1 MKNSDLPARA
11 QDPVAQRDQAAVPA
25 KKKASV
31 RQKPG
36 SSRPTAIFVAGMH
49 RSGTSAMTRV
59 LSLLGCTLPQALL
72 PLSRGDNDLGFWE
85 SKPIM
90 ELNNDII
97 AAAGSSWD
105 DWNYFQEGWIES
117 GTAEPF
123 KVRAADLLHE
133 EFQDAPLIAI
143 KDPRICRFLPLWV
156 EAADRAGY
164 ASSVVVPIRN
174 PVEVAASLNKRN
186 QIDPALA
193 QLVWLRHT
201 LDAEKFSRGLPR
213 SYVSYANLV
222 SDWRSVVSKIQ
233 SDIGLVLPRQSPLSE
248 DEVDQFLDPALR
260 RNRAGENVSGKSAR
274 QARWVGEAYDVF
286 ARWAEGDERP
296 EDAGILQ
303 NVRDALDQATPEF
316 SRVVYAGVKAAK
328 EGRLLRKELDSVKA
342 EASSLTEK
350 LGARTSEAASLK
362 GSLDARNLEVT
373 AIAEKLSA
381 RDKDLSASQEKSR
394 ALESQLAN
402 DKQAFEQK
410 LSELEARRSEAQK
423 QLEALRPELESQ
435 FDLKRR
441 ALQEQVSAAN
451 TELDVVRKERT
462 GLAATL
468 EQKVSQLTAEV
479 EQVRKSGREAV
490 LEGEAKLAAALKGQS
505 DAAKQNESL
514 QSEIE
519 LTRAAGQS
527 ALKEL
532 QQVVSLGES
541 RLAEAQDRADTA
553 VRRVSE
559 LSEENAVLQKNSDT
573 EIRSLRAKVDELER
587 NQMVRFRE
595 IAALTTIVRQRE
607 QDCEAVSAVCR
618 NLVQSILQNAP
629 LPNIPL
635 LRRLPVWKRINMNR
649 IRAGLLGSGV
659 FDQDWYLKNNPD
671 VQESG
676 MHAIDHYISFGLK
689 EGRKPSPLI

>member
-11 QDPVAQRDQAAVPA
+11 QSPVAQPDQAVVPA
-25 KKKASV
+25 KKKASDKT
-31 RQKPG
+31 KPG
-36 SSRPTAIFVAGMH
+36 STRPTAIFVAGMH
-49 RSGTSAMTRV
+49 RSGTSATTRV
-59 LSLLGCTLPQALL
+59 LALLGCALPQALL
-72 PLSRGDNDLGFWE
+72 PASRGDNDLGFWE

-90 ELNNDII
+90 DLNNDII

-105 DWNYFQEGWIES
+105 DWNYFQDGWIES

-123 KVRAADLLHE
+123 KARAADLLRE
-133 EFQDAPLIAI
+133 EFQDAPLIVM

-156 EAADRAGY
+156 EAAERAGY

-222 SDWRSVVSKIQ
+222 ADWRSVVGKIQ
-233 SDIGLVLPRQSPLSE
+233 SDIGLLLPRQSALSE
-248 DEVDQFLDPALR
+248 DEVDQFLDPSLR

-274 QARWVGEAYDVF
+274 QAYWVSEAYDVF
-286 ARWAEGDERP
+286 ARWAEGNEQP

-303 NVRDALDQATPEF
+303 NVRDAFDQATPEF

-328 EGRLLRKELDSVKA
+328 ENRLLQKELEGVKA
-342 EASSLTEK
+342 EATSLTEK
-350 LGARTSEAASLK
+350 L
-362 GSLDARNLEVT
+362 DARNQEVT
-373 AIAEKLSA
+373 AISEKLTA
-381 RDKDLSASQEKSR
+381 KDKDLSASQEKSR
-394 ALESQLAN
+394 GLESQLAN
-402 DKQAFEQK
+402 DQQAFEQK

-423 QLEALRPELESQ
+423 QLEALRPQLESQ
-435 FDLKRR
+435 FDQERR
-441 ALQEQVSAAN
+441 ALQEQLSAVNA
-451 TELDVVRKERT
+451 ELDAVRKERAD
-462 GLAATL
+462 LAATL
-468 EQKVSQLTAEV
+468 EQKVSQLSAEI
-479 EQVRKSGREAV
+479 ELVRKTGRDAL
-490 LEGEAKLAAALKGQS
+490 LESQTRLAAAQKGQS
-505 DAAKQNESL
+505 DAAKKNESL
-514 QSEIE
+514 QGEIE
-519 LTRAAGQS
+519 LIRTTGQS

-532 QQVVSLGES
+532 QQLVSLGES

-553 VRRVSE
+553 IRRVSE
-559 LSEENAVLQKNSDT
+559 LSEENAVLQKNSDA

-587 NQMVRFRE
+587 NQTVRFRE
-595 IAALTTIVRQRE
+595 IAALTTLLRQKE
-607 QDCEAVSAVCR
+607 QEADAASAACR
-618 NLVQSILQNAP
+618 NLLRLAVRRAA

-635 LRRLPVWKRINMNR
+635 LRRLPLWKRIGVNR
-649 IRAGLLGSGV
+649 IRAELLGSGV

-676 MHAIDHYISFGLK
+676 MDAIEHYIVFGLQ
-689 EGRKPSPLI
+689 EGRKASPLF